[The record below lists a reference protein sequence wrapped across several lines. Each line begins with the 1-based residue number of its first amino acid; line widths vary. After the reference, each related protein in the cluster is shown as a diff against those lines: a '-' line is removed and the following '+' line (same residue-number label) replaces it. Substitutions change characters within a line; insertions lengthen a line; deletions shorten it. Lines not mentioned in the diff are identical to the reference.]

1 MNSKTKHGGDVI
13 LLSHGGGGTRTRSLI
28 DNIIRRNLDNPILAK
43 MDDAACLTIP
53 EPDLVFTTDSFV
65 VQPIFFPG
73 GDIGKLAACGT
84 LNDLAMQGG
93 EPRYLSLGLI
103 MEEGFPIED
112 LERVMQ
118 SLGAVCR
125 ETGVPVVTG
134 DTKVIERGSGAGI
147 LMNTAGIGV
156 RRRETDVHVSNA
168 KPGDAVIVTGT
179 LGDHGVAVMC
189 CREGLKFE
197 SKLVSDVAPLWSLIK
212 PLLEKIPNIHCLRDP
227 TRGGLAAALCDIAEQ
242 SRAGIRIEE
251 SRIPLKKEVV
261 GACRMLGLDPLNVAN
276 EGKAVV
282 ICAAADADK
291 ALKILRAL
299 PLGKDACVIGR
310 VEADPPGT
318 VLLQTS
324 AGGERIVEIP
334 SGEDM
339 PRIC

>member
-1 MNSKTKHGGDVI
+1 MSDIPTGEVI
-13 LLSHGGGGTRTRSLI
+13 LMSHGGGGTRTRRII
-28 DNIIRRNLDNPILAK
+28 DEIIVRHLGNPILAQL
-43 MDDAACLTIP
+43 DDAACIRIP

-93 EPRYLSLGLI
+93 EPRCLSLGLI
-103 MEEGFPIED
+103 MEEGFPVDD
-112 LERVMQ
+112 LERVIA
-118 SLGAVCR
+118 SLAGVCK

-134 DTKVIERGSGAGI
+134 DTKVIERGAGTGI

-156 RRRETDVHVSNA
+156 RKPGIDVHVSNA

-179 LGDHGVAVMC
+179 LGDHGVAIMC
-189 CREGLKFE
+189 CREGLKLE
-197 SKLVSDVAPLWSLIK
+197 SQLVSDAAPLWGMIK
-212 PLLEKIPNIHCLRDP
+212 PLLEAIPAIHCLRDP
-227 TRGGLAAALCDIAEQ
+227 TRGGLAAALCDIAER

-251 SRIPLKKEVV
+251 SRIPLKQEVA
-261 GACRMLGLDPLNVAN
+261 GACRILGLDPLNVAN

-282 ICAAADADK
+282 ICAGADADK
-291 ALKILRAL
+291 ALRILRAH
-299 PLGKDACVIGR
+299 PLGRDACVIGR

-318 VLLQTS
+318 VLLKTT

-334 SGEDM
+334 SGEDL